1 MLPSGVGIYA
11 AVDPGRTDESRHP
24 CTARMYPRLRGAAH
38 TQRRSGSERGLRV
51 ETLITRVSCAAV
63 VVVGC
68 RCGPRR
74 CTMTILYCHSH
85 CGSLHEQVYRWR
97 PVIAS
102 KQPASRTTRS
112 RGVPLDRS
120 DVFSLSAN
128 HISVYTH
135 PWEAEP
141 SLLKNSAIAQALVRR
156 MKAERW
162 PAVFECLNLTLFL

>member
-1 MLPSGVGIYA
+1 LPANSRLLERVVVSLCEWLEDYWFSSVAI
-11 AVDPGRTDESRHP
+11 GRTLNPYDS
-24 CTARMYPRLRGAAH
+24 
-38 TQRRSGSERGLRV
+38 
-51 ETLITRVSCAAV
+51 
-63 VVVGC
+63 
-68 RCGPRR
+68 
-74 CTMTILYCHSH
+74 
-85 CGSLHEQVYRWR
+85 
-97 PVIAS
+97 
-102 KQPASRTTRS
+102 
-112 RGVPLDRS
+112 DRS